1 MSCGSTKELVE
12 QQWKKPDPGWIKSNS
27 DAAFQENGS
36 SGATACIIRDE
47 QGQFKVAQARW
58 YDRALDV
65 CMMEALGCRDGL
77 QLAMQQGDLRVAL
90 ETDCL
95 ELINLWKKR
104 DAQRSTLGPVL
115 EEINALSLAFHSF
128 SFSYVNRTCNKIAHV
143 LAKQVSKTHRME
155 MWHVTPACVEELL
168 ISEAS
173 AS

>member
-1 MSCGSTKELVE
+1 
-12 QQWKKPDPGWIKSNS
+12 
-27 DAAFQENGS
+27 
-36 SGATACIIRDE
+36 
-47 QGQFKVAQARW
+47 
-58 YDRALDV
+58 
-65 CMMEALGCRDGL
+65 MMEALGCRDGL

-115 EEINALSLAFHSF
+115 EEINALSLALHSF
-128 SFSYVNRTCNKIAHV
+128 SFSYVNRTYNKIAHV

-155 MWHVTPACVEELL
+155 MWHVTPACVEDLL